1 MALRMYRCVLLRAER
16 AGGRFIRVDQFT
28 CELDLDPGMGHTIR
42 AALLDQARQHG
53 GQDADISQYRLN
65 VLDLKNNRT
74 HLPDFAAPPETAAGS
89 PAGPLADCTDDQL
102 ISELARRLRRR

>member
-1 MALRMYRCVLLRAER
+1 LALEMYRCVLLRAPR
-16 AGGRFIRVDQFT
+16 AGDKFRRVDQFT
-28 CELDLDPGMGHTIR
+28 AQLDLDPGMGHTIR

-65 VLDLKNNRT
+65 VFDSKNRPA
-74 HLPDFAAPPETAAGS
+74 LEDFAAPPETAAGS